1 MLGASELDATVGV
14 LLLLEAGFVAW
25 LIARARRERS
35 SVRPSFGLV
44 DDAVR
49 LGLRSGRRRA

>member
-35 SVRPSFGLV
+35 VSRTSFGLV
-44 DDAVR
+44 DDAER
-49 LGLRSGRRRA
+49 LGLRARRRRA